1 MKKYSTVFKSDD
13 YIESSKSIRVDKNKI
28 MEILERV
35 ASVEKNF
42 IGFIDEDG
50 ITLQFYVNSN
60 DEILVEI
67 PVQSELGSYGTQITE
82 QEMKE
87 IVEDLESPYFN
98 YKNKLNL
105 SFLAW

>member
-1 MKKYSTVFKSDD
+1 
-13 YIESSKSIRVDKNKI
+13 
-28 MEILERV
+28 
-35 ASVEKNF
+35 
-42 IGFIDEDG
+42 
-50 ITLQFYVNSN
+50 
-60 DEILVEI
+60 LVEI